1 MRSLGDSTS
10 PRPWLLAAIPG
21 GDGAAGM
28 LAGPPNAGKSSLFDA
43 LVGEERVIM
52 SELPG
57 TTRDAVEV
65 VIDQEPWPLRLVDTA
80 DL

>member
-1 MRSLGDSTS
+1 MRSLGNSTS
-10 PRPWLLAAIPG
+10 SRPWLPAAIPG
-21 GDGAAGM
+21 RDGAAVV

-43 LVGEERVIM
+43 LVGEARVIM
-52 SELPG
+52 SELLG